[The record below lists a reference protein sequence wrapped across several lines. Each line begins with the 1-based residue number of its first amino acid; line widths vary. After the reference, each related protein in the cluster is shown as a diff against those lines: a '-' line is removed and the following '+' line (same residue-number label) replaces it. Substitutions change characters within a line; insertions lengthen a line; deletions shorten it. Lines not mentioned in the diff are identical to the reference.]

1 MAQAERRAKAVLA
14 AATAWVEFL
23 EAQKIKPEEMTDGPA
38 RELALAVRKYGE
50 AAKALAALSEDPT
63 TFVCPHCGE
72 VKPNYGWNYNA
83 GDTGPFAVAYL
94 TVFCGTCKAIL
105 SVCVTTFM
113 PSDEIAKA
121 LMDQFK
127 GRLGKKLLV

>member
-14 AATAWVEFL
+14 AAVAWTEFL
-23 EAQKIKPEEMTDGPA
+23 RTVKIKTEEMTDGPA
-38 RELALAVRKYGE
+38 RDLVNAVEKYQE
-50 AAKALAALSEDPT
+50 AAKALANLPEDPGA
-63 TFVCPHCGE
+63 FVCSHCGE
-72 VKPNYGWNYNA
+72 VKPGYGWNYNA

-94 TVFCGTCKAIL
+94 TVFCGACKNIL

-113 PSDEIAKA
+113 PSEQMAKA

-127 GRLGKKLLV
+127 TRLVKPS